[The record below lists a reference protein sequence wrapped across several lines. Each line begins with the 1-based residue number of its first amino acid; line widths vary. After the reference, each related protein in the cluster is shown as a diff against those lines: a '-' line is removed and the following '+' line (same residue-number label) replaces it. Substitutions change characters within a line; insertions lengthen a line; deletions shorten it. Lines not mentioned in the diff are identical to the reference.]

1 MDVQLNQEK
10 SPAPYQPSR
19 MQMMVRI
26 IIDIYIM
33 MASFTVIMIAFRI
46 HPNEFSI
53 GLVEVFYLILLI
65 SVKILAVKSGHF
77 RIYINSSFYTLIIM
91 FMLYTI
97 RLEFIL
103 NQSPVMNYYIY
114 IAGTLCIILCLV
126 KISIFYA
133 LRKKEV

>member
-1 MDVQLNQEK
+1 
-10 SPAPYQPSR
+10 
-19 MQMMVRI
+19 MMVLI
-26 IIDIYIM
+26 
-33 MASFTVIMIAFRI
+33 TVTFIAFRF
-46 HPNEFSI
+46 HPSEFAMS
-53 GLVEVFYLILLI
+53 LFEVFYLILLI

-77 RIYINSSFYTLIIM
+77 RIYINSSFYTLIIV